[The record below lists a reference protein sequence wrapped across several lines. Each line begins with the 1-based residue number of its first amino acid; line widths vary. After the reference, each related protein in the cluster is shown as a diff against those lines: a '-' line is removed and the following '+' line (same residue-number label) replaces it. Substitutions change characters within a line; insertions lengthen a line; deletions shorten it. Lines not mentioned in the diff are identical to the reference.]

1 MKIGVMISKRWGFS
15 FMVLVTIGLVS
26 SEAGIDGNGE
36 AVSVQSAEECE
47 KWEPPSQ
54 MLYLRYFGRSSCA
67 SSLFAITMFFSV
79 AEPFTFFA
87 SVFEAAIV
95 G

>member
-1 MKIGVMISKRWGFS
+1 
-15 FMVLVTIGLVS
+15 MVLVTIGLVS

-54 MLYLRYFGRSSCA
+54 MLYLRYFGCSSCA
-67 SSLFAITMFFSV
+67 SSLFAITMFFFV
-79 AEPFTFFA
+79 AEPFIFFA
-87 SVFEAAIV
+87 SVFEVAIV
-95 G
+95 S